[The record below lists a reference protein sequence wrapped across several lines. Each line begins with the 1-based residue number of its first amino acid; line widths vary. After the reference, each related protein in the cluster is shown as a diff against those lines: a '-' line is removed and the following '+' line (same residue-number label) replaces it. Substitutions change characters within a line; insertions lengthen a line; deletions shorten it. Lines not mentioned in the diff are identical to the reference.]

1 MAVQAPVDQYL
12 AGLPGDVRERV
23 EQVRQAVVAAVPGAD
38 QTVRYGVPTFTL
50 DGRSLVQVAVWTRH
64 VALHPLPQQLADP
77 ELEAAVAPS
86 RGAEDAMRLP
96 PRDPLPHELVRR
108 VVEELARR

>member
-1 MAVQAPVDQYL
+1 MAVHAPVDQYL

-23 EQVRQAVVAAVPGAD
+23 EQVRQAVAAAVPGVD
-38 QTVRYGVPTFTL
+38 QTVRHGLPTFTV

-64 VALHPLPQQLADP
+64 VALHPLPQQL
-77 ELEAAVAPS
+77 EAAVAPY

-96 PRDPLPHELVRR
+96 HRDPLPHELVRR

>member
-23 EQVRQAVVAAVPGAD
+23 EQVRQAVAAAVPGAD
-38 QTVRYGVPTFTL
+38 QTVRYGVPTFTV

-77 ELEAAVAPS
+77 ELEAAVAPY

-96 PRDPLPHELVRR
+96 HRDPLPHELVRR